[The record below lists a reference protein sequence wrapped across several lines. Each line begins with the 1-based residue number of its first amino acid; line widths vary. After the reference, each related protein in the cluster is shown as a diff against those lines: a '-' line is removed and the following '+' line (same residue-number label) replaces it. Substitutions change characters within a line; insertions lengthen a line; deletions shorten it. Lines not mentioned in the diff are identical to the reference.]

1 MELTRAQ
8 QGIWYADQLGTG
20 PAYRIGGYA
29 EVGGDVDVDRLASC
43 VRRAVAGAGCLH
55 VRFTESDGRVRQEPV
70 PARAELPVLRCSPGE
85 ARDRMLAD
93 LADATDLFGQALYVL
108 EDGRVWWYQRY
119 HMLVMDPDGCAALTR
134 RAAALYAGA
143 ADLLPDGGPQDLLDA
158 EAGYDPAADRAYWTD
173 LLAGVSE
180 PARLVEPARS
190 GGRLALRR
198 TVGRAV
204 DPALA
209 VAAVAAYT
217 HRMTGAHDV
226 VLGLPVSARLDQAT
240 RDVPG
245 MVSTVLP
252 LRVAVR
258 PDTVTS
264 DLVADVARAVA
275 ELTEHSRYRA
285 EELCRDLRV
294 PGGIRELVG
303 PAVTVVPD
311 SGPWPFVDLSRG
323 PVSDLSFFVYPTHL
337 VLAADPAACGPEAL
351 EDHERRF
358 LAVLD
363 AFDAAGPVGTID
375 LLSADECAQVLGEFA
390 VADAPVA
397 DLTWPAAFE
406 AQARRDPAAVAVVC
420 ESERLTYGELDAA
433 ANRVARLLRSRGVVA
448 EDVVAVAVP
457 RSVDLVVALLGVM
470 KAGAAYL
477 PLDLEHPA
485 DRLDYMVTDAA
496 ARLVLTVPALAGDV
510 PAVRTGDSPVF
521 LGDAD
526 GFDGTGLDVPVA
538 LDQAAYVIYT
548 SGSTGRPKGVVCS
561 HDGIGSLVATATE
574 RIGIDRS
581 SRVIQF
587 ASVGFDVTVWDL
599 VMSLC
604 VGGRVIVVPAERRVA
619 GRALTDYVA
628 AHRATHMI
636 LPPSLVAALP
646 GDCALPD
653 GSVLIVGTETVPS
666 ELIARWARRLTV
678 VAAYGL
684 TEATVNSTLWP
695 AEEDWVGPV
704 PIGRPDPN
712 TRCYVLDS
720 ALRPVPVGAVGEV
733 YVGGRGLARGYLG
746 RPGLTAGRFVAD
758 PYAGCAGARMYRTG
772 DRARWRADGNL
783 DFLGRSDGQLK
794 IRGHRIEP
802 GEIESAMMAYPGVGQ
817 AAVTVR
823 EDQPGVRHLVGYA
836 VGDVDPVALR
846 AHLADTLPEYMVPAV
861 VPLDGPLPLTPNG
874 KLDRSALPAPDW
886 AAMTGDDA
894 PTGPVE
900 ETLAALFAETLGL
913 PRVGAHDNFFALGGD
928 SIVAIGLV
936 SRARRAGLTISPR
949 DVFERRTV
957 ARLAA
962 VAGDATTVVSDDGV
976 GLVPA
981 TPITHWLRELGGEI
995 ATFHQ
1000 SMLLTVPVG
1009 FEGVPAALAAL
1020 VDRHDLLRSRL
1031 RRDADWALEVAP
1043 VGTGTMPLTTVA
1055 GPVSEAE
1062 TRAAVGRLD
1071 PDAGV
1076 MAQAVWFP
1084 DAGRLF
1090 VALHHLVVDGVT
1102 WRILCSDLA
1111 DLAGGRTP
1119 PPVGTSFR
1127 RWSQVLSA
1135 EALTRAAELDWW
1147 RGVFAGGVP
1156 EPGLRKLETR
1166 DSAGTAVHLTIT
1178 LPAGLT
1184 APLLTTVPAGY
1195 HGAVNDVLLT
1205 ALAVAWSRWQDTAL
1219 VLDLESHGRED
1230 SLAGVDLSG
1239 TLGWFTS
1246 IYPVRLDAGAVDWD
1260 EFLAGGPVVGRVL
1273 RRVKEQLRA
1282 VPGNGIGHGLLRH
1295 LNADTRE
1302 ALAAL
1307 PVPPLLFN
1315 YLGRF
1320 AIGEATAWDA
1330 APEAEPMGDAFDP
1343 DMPLGHLLEV
1353 NCAARDVAGEP
1364 ALTATWTWP
1373 DGVFADGEVAALAR
1387 LWFDALGALARHT
1400 GTGHS
1405 PSDFPLV
1412 ALTQDEI
1419 DGYDAEVAGLAD
1431 VLPVTPLQ
1439 EGLYFHAHVD
1449 GNAADLY
1456 VPQRHIDLSG
1466 PLDPGALRRSAQDLL
1481 DRHAPLRA
1489 SFRQRADGQVV
1500 QLIAARVDAEWRE
1513 AVGDPDELAAAERAR
1528 GFDPASGPLIRFLL
1542 VPLAADRHRLVLTL
1556 HHLVSDG
1563 WSEPLIV
1570 RELLARYA
1578 PGGNAARL
1586 GAVPSYRDYLEFV
1599 GGRDRE
1605 AARAAWTGALGQL
1618 DGPTIVA
1625 PPGPPGRP
1633 VQLAVALP
1641 DGLTD
1646 ALTARARDLGVTV
1659 HTVVQGAWGLL
1670 LGRRTASEDVV
1681 FGTTVSGRHA
1691 EVDGVESLVGALIN
1705 TLPVRMRWSLGDS
1718 VATVLTRLQEEQS
1731 LLLDHQHLGLAEL
1744 QRIGGVGA
1752 LFDTLVVS
1760 ENLPGGD
1767 LPRSGDLAVT
1777 GTRSLDATHYP
1788 LSLLVG
1794 YGDRLDLRLEHDPG
1808 RVDADA
1814 AARLADQLVL
1824 LLAAVAS
1831 DPGRPVS
1838 QIDLGTW
1845 GPLTGAS
1852 VPVPPSTVAELFAA
1866 QAARTPDAPAVVSGT
1881 QRASYAALDTRAG
1894 RLAAELVDR
1903 GVRPGEVVAV
1913 AVPRSVDLVVALLAV
1928 LKAGAAYL
1936 PVDAGYPVERVRFM
1950 LADSGARMVLTSA
1963 DTRLPQVDGVTPVL
1977 VGAGDRPDGSGPAL
1991 GSPAHDPGSR
2001 GFRPGDAAYLIYT
2014 SGSTGRPK
2022 GVVVSHGAIGNQLAW
2037 SADRF
2042 PLGVGD
2048 AVLQLA
2054 SPSFDTS
2061 VWELF
2066 WPLTS
2071 GAAVVL
2077 PGDHLDPA
2085 HLAGLI
2091 RAHRVSAV
2099 TFVPSLVEA
2108 FLRSDD
2114 VTADPSWAAS
2124 LRWVSCGGEALTA
2137 DLAERWHALTGTR
2150 LDNFYGPT
2158 EAAVQVTWWGTD
2170 GTEESAVP
2178 LGGPVWNTRLYV
2190 LDAGLRPAAEGELYL
2205 AGDQLAR
2212 GYHDRA
2218 GLTADRFVADPYGPA
2233 GARMYR
2239 TGDIVARRGD
2249 GALEYRG
2256 RTDQHVKV
2264 RGHRVELGEIEA
2276 RLAAEPS
2283 VARAVVLARTD
2294 GPGSVRLVGYVVPVP
2309 GAAPA
2314 GDALRA
2320 WVAAALPAPM
2330 VPGVFVL
2337 LDALPL
2343 TPSGK
2348 VDRPALPAPD
2358 LPRAVPG
2365 AALAGGVPAVTPA
2378 GGALGV
2384 LRAVFAEVLR
2394 LSDVGPEEDFFVLGG
2409 DSILSISVSNR
2420 ARREG
2425 IDISPREVF
2434 VHRTPAALAT
2444 IGSPAAPP
2452 VATGPA
2458 DDGVGDVPAL
2468 PVMHWLREHSPDIAG
2483 YTLPMLITTPAGAD
2497 AASIAA
2503 TLQTVLDHHPALRLT
2518 LTRIASVLWSL
2529 ETTPAGTVRATDLLR
2544 TVDLTGTGDLRER
2557 IAAEFG
2563 AAVRRLD
2570 PDTGVMVQAVWF
2582 DGGPDVPG
2590 RLLLAVHHLA
2600 VDGVSWRILF
2610 EDLAAAWRG
2619 EPLEPVGTSLRT
2631 YAKAVAAQAQGPGRL
2646 TELTHWARTLAP
2658 GADLVPGATVGGTAR
2673 RRVTR
2678 LTSAE
2683 TAPLLTTVP
2692 AAVHADVT
2700 DVLLAALRIAVDS
2713 PADLLVDVERHGRE
2727 DLGERLDLSRTVGW
2741 FTSVQPVR
2749 LAPGAGASSSAA
2761 SAAGAGLGASDGAG
2775 GGLSAGA
2782 GARSRSGSG
2791 ATVGVGS
2798 VAGWEV
2804 VKQVKERLRE
2814 APDGGLGHGLLRYLN
2829 AQVAPILARMA
2840 APQVLFNYFGRF
2852 PSATGA
2858 DWTPAPEADALDV
2871 VNGGIAPSHLL
2882 QVDAVCEETPDG
2894 PRLTV
2899 TWTWSDGGLSEE
2911 DVAALGERWADAL
2924 RDLASDVTGTSGL
2937 TPSDLTVLAL
2947 GQDDIVRVEAAAGGA
2962 VADIWPLSPLQE
2974 GLYFHSSYDA
2984 GAIDLYTAQDYFD
2997 LARVDVDRLRAAGRA
3012 LLARNPSVRAGF
3024 TSDGLASPVQFVAA
3038 GCELPVTE
3046 VDLTGLDPE
3055 SRPLRVAE
3063 LMAADRTR
3071 RFDLARPPLC
3081 RLLLIRLGDTDRL
3094 VVSHHLILWDGWSE
3108 GLFLQE
3114 LFSLYETGGA
3124 GGETPGS
3131 YRDYLVWLAGQD
3143 TAASALAWRDALA
3156 GLAEPTLVA
3165 PAGRDP
3171 RPVIPHRHEAV
3182 LSERVSDRVR
3192 AGARS
3197 AGVTLNAVLNAA
3209 WALALSNQVGR
3220 DDVVFGTT
3228 VAGRPADV
3236 PGVESVIGLFLNTV
3250 PVRVALDPRET
3261 VGALLRRIQDDRGRL
3276 MAHEHVGLGVIQ
3288 REAGHTHLFDTLYV
3302 LQNFSGGDDDLAGL
3316 KERHGIVSSG
3326 SVDATHYPLV
3336 LVIAPR
3342 EKLLVRL
3349 DYRAD
3354 LFAPAAAEALLTR
3367 FTTIVERL
3375 VEDTSVLVGALDVVP
3390 ARERDR
3396 LAVDWDASRR
3406 PLDGSTVAD
3415 LLAER
3420 VARTPD
3426 ETALVFCAQVWTYAE
3441 LDARINRLAR
3451 LMADA
3456 GAGPERVVA
3465 LALPRSADMV
3475 AALFAV
3481 LRTGA
3486 AYLPLDLDYPAER
3499 LAFMLDDAAPLCVV
3513 STVAVAATLPDTGV
3527 PALLIDDPATAA
3539 TLDALPADPLRRTFN
3554 LEHPAYL
3561 IYTSGSTG
3569 RPKGVVTPYRGLTNM
3584 QLNHR
3589 EAIFD
3594 PVVAGAGGRRLRIAH
3609 TVSFSFDMSWE
3620 ELLWLVEGHEV
3631 HVCDE
3636 ELRRDAEALVAYCD
3650 THRIDV
3656 INVTPTYAHHL
3667 IEEGLLA
3674 EGHYRPALV
3683 LLGGEAVSDAVWSAL
3698 RDAEGTLGYN
3708 LYGPTEYTI
3717 NTLGGGTTDSDTP
3730 TIGRAIWNTRAYVL
3744 DSCLR
3749 PVPVGAPG
3757 ELYVGGVG
3765 LARGYHARPGL
3776 TADRFVAD
3784 PFGAVSSGSL
3794 SSSAKDASGLREAG
3808 ARMYRTGDLVRQRP
3822 DGNLDF
3828 LGRTDDQVKIRGY
3841 RIELGEVEAA
3851 VEAHPDVTHAAVV
3864 VLDKR
3869 LVGYVVG
3876 DAPTLREYLKA
3887 RLPAYMVPAAL
3898 VSVDRLPLTV
3908 NGKLDI
3914 RALPAPDATPAVPSR
3929 APATEA
3935 ERVLCALYAD
3945 VLGVGT
3951 VGVDDSF
3958 FDLGGHSLLATRL
3971 VSRARTALSADL
3983 SIRDLFEAPT
3993 VADLVRRIGVSDR
4006 AALVPQDRPE
4016 RLPLSFAQRRL
4027 WLVQQL
4033 DGDSS
4038 AYNFPIAF
4046 SVRGALDLG
4055 ALRAAF
4061 GDVAGRHEALRTVF
4075 AEHDGRPYQRILDA
4089 DVPFEVVADLDLAAT
4104 IDRPFDLSTEVPL
4117 RVTVSE
4123 TAPGEH
4129 LVVVLLHHVTTDE
4142 WSDGPFLAD
4151 LAAAYAAR
4159 LAGSAPDWAPLPVQY
4174 ADYTL
4179 WQQGLDTTAQLDYW
4193 RTALAGLPEEI
4204 ELPTDRARPAVPD
4217 FRGGAERIAFTP
4229 EVADGVRRLAQEY
4242 GASAFMV
4249 FQAAVAALL
4258 SRLGCGTDI
4267 PFGVPVAGRT
4277 DEALDDLV
4285 GFFVNT
4291 VVLREDVS
4299 GDPTMG
4305 ELVAR
4310 VRETNLAAFDH
4321 QDVPFEAVVEAC
4333 NPTRSTSRN
4342 PLFQVMLS
4350 YRNPVGDD
4358 FALAGLETAFVDFET
4373 GTAKF
4378 DLAFTFSDGDAYV
4391 EYRTDLFDPGTV
4403 TTIGQRLTRLLG
4415 AAVADP
4421 TLRVG
4426 EIDIL
4431 DADERHRVLEGFN
4444 DTARPVA
4451 ELSMIAAFEA
4461 RVAISPDS
4469 VAVVDRHRSVSYA
4482 QLDERATAIARLL
4495 AARGVGREDV
4505 VALALPRSAD
4515 LVAAVLGTLKLGA
4528 AFLPLDL
4535 AHPAD
4540 RLSYMLTDSGAR
4552 LVVAAPETALPDV
4565 LPRLSLD
4572 ETGDAPLPPAPTGVD
4587 HAAYVIYTSGSTGRP
4602 KGVVLTHE
4610 GIGSLVATAV
4620 HRMGIAPDS
4629 RVLQFASIGFD
4640 VFVFEL
4646 AMALCVGGRLV
4657 CVPDDARVPGPAL
4670 TGFVAERRITHM
4682 ILPPSLVS
4690 ALPADCELPKD
4701 AVVLV
4706 GTETVPPDLVGRWA
4720 ERLRLF
4726 GAYGLTEA
4734 TVNSTL
4740 WDAVPGW
4747 TGAVPIGVPDPNTRC
4762 YVLDAALRPAPVG
4775 VVGELYVGGRG
4786 LARGYLGRPGLTAER
4801 FVADPFVVDGG
4812 PGSSAQDASGP
4823 RPSARM
4829 YRTGDRARWRADGNL
4844 DFLGRV
4850 DDQVKIRGFRIELG
4864 EIEAVLAR
4872 HPGVAQAAVVAHRDG
4887 DITRLV
4893 GYVVPAGT
4901 GVLDPADVRAGVVA
4915 TLPEYM
4921 VPTAVVVLD
4930 GPLPLT
4936 PNGKLDRRR
4945 LPVPDWAGLTGGDLP
4960 VTREQ
4965 EILAGLFGEI
4975 LGLAD
4980 VGVHDNFFALGGHSM
4995 AAMRLV
5001 GRIRAAFGV
5010 ELAVRDVF
5018 DAPTVAGVT
5027 ALLSTAVAGR
5037 APLRPR
5043 PAADVVP
5050 IAPAQRRHWTG
5061 RDAAPDIALV
5071 LRPSNPLDPE
5081 ALAAAVRDVVQRH
5094 PALRTEIVPG
5104 GAWPV
5109 QRPARA
5115 WPALEVLPGGA
5126 DLDGRLRML
5135 AGERSAPAF
5144 RVRLLTDG
5152 AGAQALLLTASY
5164 LFVDEWSVVP
5174 LVGDLNAAYAA
5185 RVAGRAPGGEPL
5197 PVSYA
5202 DYALWAH
5209 EVLGD
5214 PADPTSLA
5222 ARQLGYWREALR
5234 GVPVEVEIATD
5245 RPRPAA
5251 PTGRGDVVA
5260 FRLDEDLHRGVDALA
5275 RWTGTSMFM
5284 VLQAALAALLTGGG
5298 AGTDLPIGTLAAGRT
5313 EDALAGLVGCFVNT
5327 LVLRT
5332 DTAGDP
5338 SFAELLRRVRET
5350 DLRAFD
5356 HADVPIGDVLAA
5368 AGLDATHPRVMVV
5381 HHEEA
5386 TLPGGLGD
5394 LDEVPTGAATADL
5407 TLSFYEPRGDAP
5419 VHCDLIYR
5427 TDLFDR
5433 ATAERLTT
5441 DLLAVLGAA
5450 VGDPHRPL
5458 SDITKERTS

>member
-8 QGIWYADQLGTG
+8 EGIWYASQLGHG
-20 PAYRIGGYA
+20 SAYQLGGYV
-29 EVGGDVDVDRLASC
+29 EVGGDVDLDRLVSA
-43 VRRAVAGAGCLH
+43 VRGAVGAAGCLH
-55 VRFTESDGRVRQEPV
+55 VSFTEVNGRPRQEPV
-70 PARAELPVLRCSPGE
+70 AATVDVPVHRCT
-85 ARDRMLAD
+85 ADDALHRMRAD
-93 LADATDLFGQALYVL
+93 LTTATDLTGHALFAL
-108 EDGRVWWYQRY
+108 EDGRVWWFQRY
-119 HMLVMDPDGCAALTR
+119 HHLVMDPDGAAAVT
-134 RAAALYAGA
+134 RAAAARYEGTTGA
-143 ADLLPDGGPQDLLDA
+143 PGWGPRSLLDA
-158 EAGYDPAADRAYWTD
+158 EAAYDPADDRAWWAER
-173 LLAGVSE
+173 LAGLPE
-180 PARLVEPARS
+180 PTRLVEPAS
-190 GGRLALRR
+190 SDAPRLALRR
-198 TVGRAV
+198 TVDRVA
-204 DPALA
+204 DPAR
-209 VAAVAAYT
+209 VIAAVAAYT
-217 HRMTGAHDV
+217 HRVTGARDL
-226 VLGLPVSARLDQAT
+226 VLGLPVSARLDPST

-245 MVSTVLP
+245 MVSNVLP

-258 PDTVTS
+258 PDTRTT
-264 DLVADVARAVA
+264 DLVAEVAAAVGN
-275 ELTEHSRYRA
+275 LTAHSRYRA

-303 PAVTVVPD
+303 PAVTVVPG
-311 SGPWPFVDLSRG
+311 SGPWPLVDLSRG
-323 PVSDLSFFVYPTHL
+323 PVNDLSFFVYPDRL
-337 VLAADPAACGPEAL
+337 VLAADPAACTPDELA
-351 EDHERRF
+351 DHERRF

-363 AFDAAGPVGTID
+363 AFDTSRPVGTVD
-375 LLSADECAQVLGEFA
+375 LLSHDECARVLGEFA
-390 VADAPVA
+390 TDEVPVA

-406 AQARRDPAAVAVVC
+406 EQARRDPGAVALVC
-420 ESERLTYGELDAA
+420 GAERLTYGELDAA
-433 ANRVARLLRSRGVVA
+433 ANRVARLLRSRGVGA

-457 RSVDLVVALLGVM
+457 RSVGLVVALLGVM

-477 PLDLEHPA
+477 PLDLDHPA

-496 ARLVLTVPALAGDV
+496 ARLVLTVPELAGDV
-510 PAVRTGDSPVF
+510 PAVRARDHVAVPSA
-521 LGDAD
+521 LLHEAD
-526 GFDGTGLDVPVA
+526 GFDGSPLDVPVA
-538 LDQAAYVIYT
+538 LHQAAYVIYT

-561 HDGIGSLVATATE
+561 HDGIGSLVATATA
-574 RIGIDRS
+574 RIGIDRT

-604 VGGRVIVVPAERRVA
+604 VGGRAIIVPAERRVA
-619 GRALTDYVA
+619 GEALTSYVA
-628 AHRATHMI
+628 EHRATHMI

-646 GDCALPD
+646 EDCALPD

-684 TEATVNSTLWP
+684 TEATVNSTLWA
-695 AEEDWVGPV
+695 AEQDWVGPV

-720 ALRPVPVGAVGEV
+720 ALRPVPVGVVGEL

-746 RPGLTAGRFVAD
+746 RPGLTSERFVAD
-758 PYAGCAGARMYRTG
+758 PYAGPGARMYRTG

-794 IRGHRIEP
+794 IRGYRIEP
-802 GEIESAMMAYPGVGQ
+802 GEIESVLMAYPGIGQ

-823 EDQPGVRHLVGYA
+823 EDQPGVKRLVGYA

-861 VPLDGPLPLTPNG
+861 VLLAGPLPLTPNG
-874 KLDRSALPAPDW
+874 KLDRAALPAPDW

-894 PTGPVE
+894 PTGPAE

-913 PRVGAHDNFFALGGD
+913 PRVGVHDNFFALGGD
-928 SIVAIGLV
+928 SIVAIQLV
-936 SRARRAGLTISPR
+936 SRARRAGLVLSPR

-962 VAGDATTVVSDDGV
+962 VAADTRTVVSDDGV
-976 GLVPA
+976 GLVAA
-981 TPITHWLRELGGEI
+981 TPIIHWLRELGGDI
-995 ATFHQ
+995 GAFHQ
-1000 SMLLTVPVG
+1000 SMLLTVPAG
-1009 FEGVPAALAAL
+1009 FDGIGAALRSLA
-1020 VDRHDLLRSRL
+1020 DRHDLLRSRL
-1031 RRDADWALEVAP
+1031 RRDEGWALEVAP
-1043 VGTGTMPLTTVA
+1043 AGTVDVPLATVA
-1055 GPVSEAE
+1055 GPVTEEA

-1071 PDAGV
+1071 PDAGIMV
-1076 MAQAVWFP
+1076 QAVWFP
-1084 DAGRLF
+1084 DADRLF
-1090 VALHHLVVDGVT
+1090 LALHHLVVDGVT

-1111 DLAGGRTP
+1111 DLATGVTP

-1127 RWSQVLSA
+1127 RWSEVLHAESSA
-1135 EALTRAAELDWW
+1135 RAAEQDWW
-1147 RGVFAGGVP
+1147 AGVFEGGVP
-1156 EPGLRKLETR
+1156 APGLRELDAGR
-1166 DSAGTAVHLTIT
+1166 DTAGTARHLTVT
-1178 LPAGLT
+1178 LPSGLT
-1184 APLLTTVPAGY
+1184 APLLTSVPANY

-1205 ALAVAWSRWQDTAL
+1205 ALTVAWSKWQNSPL
-1219 VLDLESHGRED
+1219 VLDLESHGREE
-1230 SLAGVDLSG
+1230 SLGSADLSG

-1246 IYPVRLDAGAVDWD
+1246 IFPVRLDPGTVDWD
-1260 EFLAGGPVVGRVL
+1260 AFLAGGPVVGEVL

-1282 VPGNGIGHGLLRH
+1282 VPGDGIGYGLLRH
-1295 LNADTRE
+1295 LNPDTRAE
-1302 ALAAL
+1302 VGAL

-1320 AIGEATAWDA
+1320 AIGEAVAWDA

-1343 DMPLGHLLEV
+1343 AMPLGHLLEV
-1353 NCAARDVAGEP
+1353 NCAARDVDSEP
-1364 ALTATWTWP
+1364 TLTATWTWP
-1373 DGVFADGEVAALAR
+1373 AGVFADGDVAAFAE
-1387 LWFDALGALARHT
+1387 LWFAALGALARHA

-1405 PSDFPLV
+1405 PSDFPLL
-1412 ALTQDEI
+1412 ALTQDEV
-1419 DGYDAEVAGLAD
+1419 DGYEAAVPDLAD
-1431 VLPVTPLQ
+1431 VLPVTALQ
-1439 EGLYFHAHVD
+1439 EGLYFHALFD
-1449 GNAADLY
+1449 ASAADLY
-1456 VPQRHIDLSG
+1456 VPQQHLDLAG
-1466 PLDPGALRRSAQDLL
+1466 PLDPAALRRSAQDLL

-1489 SFRQRADGQVV
+1489 GFRQRADGQVV
-1500 QLIAARVDAEWRE
+1500 QLIAGRVEVDWRE
-1513 AVGDPDELAAAERAR
+1513 AVGDPDVLAAGERARRFDLAAA
-1528 GFDPASGPLIRFLL
+1528 PLVRFLL
-1542 VPLAADRHRLVLTL
+1542 VPTGPERHRLVITL

-1578 PGGNAARL
+1578 PDGNPARL
-1586 GAVPSYRDYLEFV
+1586 GAAPSYREYLEFLA
-1599 GGRDRE
+1599 GRDRD
-1605 AARAAWTGALGQL
+1605 AARQAWTAALGQL
-1618 DGPTIVA
+1618 DGPCLLVA
-1625 PPGPPGRP
+1625 PGAAGHPEQ
-1633 VQLAVALP
+1633 VAVALP
-1641 DGLTD
+1641 DGLTG

-1670 LGRRTASEDVV
+1670 LGRRTAKEDVV

-1691 EVDGVESLVGALIN
+1691 EVEGVESLVGALIN
-1705 TLPVRMRWSLGDS
+1705 TLPVRLRWSLGDS

-1731 LLLDHQHLGLAEL
+1731 RLLDHQHLGLAEL
-1744 QRIGGVGA
+1744 QRIGGVGE

-1760 ENLPGGD
+1760 ENLPTGD

-1788 LSLLVG
+1788 LALLVG

-1808 RVDADA
+1808 RVSPADA
-1814 AARLADQLVL
+1814 R
-1824 LLAAVAS
+1824 LLAAQLVRLLVAVAA
-1831 DPGRPVS
+1831 D
-1838 QIDLGTW
+1838 
-1845 GPLTGAS
+1845 AS
-1852 VPVPPSTVAELFAA
+1852 VPVSRIDLVDAVVLSGDTVDVAGGTLAEAFAA
-1866 QAARTPDAPAVVSGT
+1866 QVARTPDAVAVVAGT
-1881 QRASYAALDTRAG
+1881 ERVRYAELDGRAR
-1894 RLAAELVDR
+1894 RLAGVLVGR
-1903 GVRPGEVVAV
+1903 GVRPEEVVAV

-1928 LKAGAAYL
+1928 LHAGAAYL
-1936 PVDAGYPVERVRFM
+1936 PVDAEYPVERVRFM
-1950 LADSGARMVLTSA
+1950 LADSGARTVLTTG
-1963 DTRLPQVDGVTPVL
+1963 DTRLPHVDGVVPLLVDGADAVGVDTVGVGT
-1977 VGAGDRPDGSGPAL
+1977 VGAEARAEAAGLPAPGTVRPDN
-1991 GSPAHDPGSR
+1991 
-2001 GFRPGDAAYLIYT
+2001 AAYLIYT
-2014 SGSTGRPK
+2014 SGSTGTPK
-2022 GVVVSHGAIGNQLAW
+2022 GVVVSHAAIGNQLAW

-2042 PLGVGD
+2042 PLGAGD
-2048 AVLQLA
+2048 AMLQLA

-2066 WPLTS
+2066 WPLTT

-2077 PGDHLDPA
+2077 PAAGGHSDPA

-2091 RAHRVSAV
+2091 REHRVSAV
-2099 TFVPSLVEA
+2099 TFVPSMVEA

-2114 VTADPSWAAS
+2114 VTADPSWARS
-2124 LRWVSCGGEALTA
+2124 LRWVSSGGEALTA
-2137 DLAERWHALTGTR
+2137 DLAARWHALTGTR

-2170 GTEESAVP
+2170 GTEESVVP

-2190 LDAGLRPAAEGELYL
+2190 LDAGLRHAGEGELYV
-2205 AGDQLAR
+2205 AGDQVAR
-2212 GYHDRA
+2212 GYHDRP
-2218 GLTADRFVADPYGPA
+2218 GLTADRFVADPYGPP

-2239 TGDIVARRGD
+2239 TGDVVALVD
-2249 GALEYRG
+2249 GGLEYRG
-2256 RTDQHVKV
+2256 RTDQHVKI

-2276 RLAAEPS
+2276 CLIREPS
-2283 VARAVVLARTD
+2283 VAQAVVLARTD
-2294 GPGSVRLVGYVVPVP
+2294 GPGALRLVAYVVPAP
-2309 GAAPA
+2309 GAAVSFE
-2314 GDALRA
+2314 ALRA
-2320 WVAAALPAPM
+2320 GVAGALPAPM
-2330 VPGVFVL
+2330 VPAAFVV
-2337 LDALPL
+2337 LDAVPL
-2343 TPSGK
+2343 SPSGK
-2348 VDRPALPAPD
+2348 VDRAALPAPEVARGTR
-2358 LPRAVPG
+2358 PVPG
-2365 AALAGGVPAVTPA
+2365 AGGSTGQARRTADAATAAGAGTGVGTGPVAADPATAALC
-2378 GGALGV
+2378 
-2384 LRAVFAEVLR
+2384 AVFAQVLG
-2394 LSDVGPEEDFFVLGG
+2394 LPDVAPEEDFFVLGG
-2409 DSILSISVSNR
+2409 DSILSISVSSH
-2420 ARREG
+2420 ARRNG
-2425 IDISPREVF
+2425 IDISPRDVF
-2434 VHRTPAALAT
+2434 AHRTPAALAAVAT
-2444 IGSPAAPP
+2444 PAAPP
-2452 VATGPA
+2452 AGTGPV

-2468 PVMHWLREHSPDIAG
+2468 PIVHWLREHSPDIAG
-2483 YTLPMLITTPAGAD
+2483 YTLPMLVTTPAGAD

-2503 TLQTVLDHHPALRLT
+2503 TLQAVIDHHAALRLK

-2529 ETTPAGTVRATDLLR
+2529 DTRPVGAVRAEDVLR
-2544 TVDLTGTGDLRER
+2544 TVDVSGAVARDAADAGTAGAHGATAAGGSALRQVV
-2557 IAAEFG
+2557 AEEFT
-2563 AAVRRLD
+2563 AAVHRLD
-2570 PDTGVMVQAVWF
+2570 PDNGAVLQAVWC
-2582 DGGPDVPG
+2582 DAGTDAPG

-2610 EDLAAAWRG
+2610 EDLASAWHG
-2619 EPLEPVGTSLRT
+2619 EQLPPVATSLRT
-2631 YAKAVAAQAQGPGRL
+2631 FAKAVADEAQQPARL
-2646 TELTHWARTLAP
+2646 NELTHWAATLAP
-2658 GADLVPGATVGGTAR
+2658 GADLVPGGVVGGTAR
-2673 RRVTR
+2673 QRVTR
-2678 LTSAE
+2678 LTAAE

-2692 AAVHADVT
+2692 AAAHADVT
-2700 DVLLAALRIAVDS
+2700 DVLLAGLRLAVDS
-2713 PADLLVDVERHGRE
+2713 PTDLLVDVERHGRE
-2727 DLGERLDLSRTVGW
+2727 DLGARLDLSRTVGW

-2749 LAPGAGASSSAA
+2749 LAPGE
-2761 SAAGAGLGASDGAG
+2761 
-2775 GGLSAGA
+2775 
-2782 GARSRSGSG
+2782 
-2791 ATVGVGS
+2791 
-2798 VAGWEV
+2798 GWDV
-2804 VKQVKERLRE
+2804 VKNVKEQLR
-2814 APDGGLGHGLLRYLN
+2814 AVPDGGFGHGLLRYLN

-2852 PSATGA
+2852 PAATGA
-2858 DWTPAPEADALDV
+2858 DWTPAAELPEQ

-2894 PRLTV
+2894 PRLKV
-2899 TWTWSDGGLSEE
+2899 TWTWSEGGLSEA
-2911 DVAALGERWADAL
+2911 DVAALGDRWAEAL
-2924 RDLASDVTGTSGL
+2924 RGLAAGESTGL

-2947 GQDDIVRVEAAAGGA
+2947 SQEDIVRVEAAAGGP
-2962 VADIWPLSPLQE
+2962 VSDIWPLSPLQE

-2984 GAIDLYTAQDYFD
+2984 GAIDLYTAQDFFD
-2997 LARVDVDRLRAAGRA
+2997 LGRVDLDRLRVAGRA

-3024 TSDGLASPVQFVAA
+3024 TSDGLPSPVQFVAA
-3038 GCELPVTE
+3038 APELPIVE
-3046 VDLTGLDPE
+3046 VDLSALDPD
-3055 SRPLRVAE
+3055 SRDARVAE

-3071 RFDLARPPLC
+3071 RFDLDRPPLC
-3081 RLLLIRLGDTDRL
+3081 RLLLLRLGDHDRL

-3131 YRDYLVWLAGQD
+3131 YRDYLAWLAGQD
-3143 TAASALAWRDALA
+3143 VAASADAWRDALA
-3156 GLAEPTLVA
+3156 GLEEPTLVG
-3165 PAGRDP
+3165 PAGRD
-3171 RPVIPHRHEAV
+3171 REPVIPRRHEAV
-3182 LSERVSDRVR
+3182 LSERLSDRVR
-3192 AGARS
+3192 EEARR

-3261 VGALLRRIQDDRGRL
+3261 VAALLRRIQDDRGRL

-3288 REAGHTHLFDTLYV
+3288 RGAGHAQLFDTLYV

-3326 SVDATHYPLV
+3326 SVDATHYPVV
-3336 LVIAPR
+3336 LVIAPQD
-3342 EKLLVRL
+3342 KLLVRL

-3354 LFAPAAAEALLTR
+3354 LISPAAAGALLER
-3367 FTTIVERL
+3367 FTTLVERL

-3390 ARERDR
+3390 AAERAR
-3396 LAVDWDASRR
+3396 LELDWDVSRR

-3415 LLAER
+3415 LLAEQ

-3426 ETALVFCAQVWTYAE
+3426 ETALVFGAQAWTYAE

-3451 LMADA
+3451 LMVAA

-3486 AYLPLDLDYPAER
+3486 AYLPLDLDYPADR

-3513 STVAVAATLPDTGV
+3513 STVAVAATLPATGV
-3527 PALLIDDPATAA
+3527 PALLLDDPATAA
-3539 TLDALPADPLRRTFN
+3539 RLDALPAEALGLTFS
-3554 LEHPAYL
+3554 LEHPAYV

-3594 PVVAGAGGRRLRIAH
+3594 PVVAGAGRRLRIAH

-3650 THRIDV
+3650 AYRIDV

-3674 EGHYRPALV
+3674 DGHHRPALV

-3765 LARGYHARPGL
+3765 LARGYHARAGL

-3784 PFGAVSSGSL
+3784 PFGAP
-3794 SSSAKDASGLREAG
+3794 G

-3851 VEAHPDVTHAAVV
+3851 IEAHPDVTHAAVV

-3876 DAPTLREYLKA
+3876 DAPDLREYLKA
-3887 RLPAYMVPAAL
+3887 KLPVYMVPAAL
-3898 VSVDRLPLTV
+3898 VVVDRLPLTV

-3914 RALPAPDATPAVPSR
+3914 RALPAPDATPTAPSR

-3945 VLGVGT
+3945 VLGVAA

-3971 VSRARTALSADL
+3971 VSRARTALSAEL

-4006 AALVPQDRPE
+4006 APLVRQDRPE
-4016 RLPLSFAQRRL
+4016 RLPLSFAQQRL

-4046 SVRGALDLG
+4046 TVRGALDLG

-4061 GDVAGRHEALRTVF
+4061 TDVAERHEALRTVF
-4075 AEHDGRPYQRILDA
+4075 GEHEGQPYQRVLAA
-4089 DVPFEVVADLDLAAT
+4089 DVPFEVVADLDLAAA
-4104 IDRPFDLSTEVPL
+4104 IDRPFDLGTEIPL

-4123 TAPGEH
+4123 TAPDEH

-4142 WSDGPFLAD
+4142 WSDGPFLTD
-4151 LAAAYAAR
+4151 LAEAYAAR
-4159 LAGSAPDWAPLPVQY
+4159 LAGGAPGWEPLPVQY

-4179 WQQGLDTTAQLDYW
+4179 WQHALDTTGQLDYW
-4193 RTALAGLPEEI
+4193 RTALAGLPEEL
-4204 ELPTDRARPAVPD
+4204 ELPTDRPRPAVPD
-4217 FRGGAERIAFTP
+4217 FRGGSERIAFTP
-4229 EVADGVRRLAQEY
+4229 ELAAGVRRLAQEHN
-4242 GASAFMV
+4242 ASGFMV

-4267 PFGVPVAGRT
+4267 PVGVPVAGRT
-4277 DEALDDLV
+4277 DAALDDLV

-4291 VVLREDVS
+4291 LVLRADTS
-4299 GDPTMG
+4299 GDPTFAR
-4305 ELVAR
+4305 LVDR
-4310 VRETNLAAFDH
+4310 VREANLAAFDH

-4333 NPTRSTSRN
+4333 NPVRSLSRN
-4342 PLFQVMLS
+4342 PLFQVMVT

-4358 FALAGLETAFVDFET
+4358 FALAGLDTEFVDFET

-4378 DLAFTFSDGDAYV
+4378 DLAFTFSDGGAYL
-4391 EYRTDLFDPGTV
+4391 EYRLDLFDPATV
-4403 TTIGQRLTRLLG
+4403 TRIGHRLVRLLD
-4415 AAVADP
+4415 AALADP
-4421 TLRVG
+4421 TLTVSR
-4426 EIDIL
+4426 L
-4431 DADERHRVLEGFN
+4431 DVLDPDERHRVLEGFN
-4444 DTARPVA
+4444 DNVRPVT

-4461 RVAISPDS
+4461 RSAVSPDS
-4469 VAVVDRHRSVSYA
+4469 VAVVDRHRSVTYA
-4482 QLDERATAIARLL
+4482 QLDERATAVARLL

-4540 RLSYMLTDSGAR
+4540 RLSYMLTDSRAR
-4552 LVVAAPETALPDV
+4552 LVVADPATVLPDV
-4565 LPRLSLD
+4565 VPRLALD
-4572 ETGDAPLPPAPTGVD
+4572 EPSNTLPLPAAPAGIE

-4610 GIGSLVATAV
+4610 GIGSLVATAA
-4620 HRMGIAPDS
+4620 HRMGVGPDS

-4670 TGFVAERRITHM
+4670 TEFVNDRRITHM

-4747 TGAVPIGVPDPNTRC
+4747 SGAVPIGVPDPNTRC
-4762 YVLDAALRPAPVG
+4762 YVLDSALRPVPVG

-4786 LARGYLGRPGLTAER
+4786 LARGYLGKPGLTAER
-4801 FVADPFVVDGG
+4801 FVADPFAA
-4812 PGSSAQDASGP
+4812 PGSG
-4823 RPSARM
+4823 ARM

-4864 EIEAVLAR
+4864 EVEAALAR
-4872 HPGVAQAAVVAHRDG
+4872 HPGVAQAAVLAHRDG
-4887 DITRLV
+4887 DIARLV
-4893 GYVVPAGT
+4893 GYVVPAGSA
-4901 GVLDPADVRAGVVA
+4901 VDPAEVRATA
-4915 TLPEYM
+4915 AAALPDYM
-4921 VPTAVVVLD
+4921 VPATVLVLD

-4945 LPVPDWAGLTGGDLP
+4945 LPVPDWAGLTGDARP
-4960 VTREQ
+4960 ATREQ
-4965 EILAGLFGEI
+4965 EVVAGVFGDV

-4980 VGVHDNFFALGGHSM
+4980 VGAHDNFFALGGHSM

-5001 GRIRAAFGV
+5001 GKIRAAFGV
-5010 ELAVRDVF
+5010 DIAIRDVF
-5018 DAPTVAGVT
+5018 DAPTVAGVAGLLAT
-5027 ALLSTAVAGR
+5027 AAAGR

-5043 PAADVVP
+5043 PLPGTVP
-5050 IAPAQRRHWTG
+5050 IAPAQRRQWTG
-5061 RDAAPDIALV
+5061 LDAAPDIALA
-5071 LRPSNPLDPE
+5071 LRPPAPLDLA
-5081 ALAAAVRDVVQRH
+5081 ALTAAVRDLVERH
-5094 PALRTEIVPG
+5094 PALRTRVVDGALVPCG
-5104 GAWPV
+5104 E
-5109 QRPARA
+5109 R
-5115 WPALEVLPGGA
+5115 PALEVLPPGG
-5126 DLDGRLRML
+5126 DLDGRLVAL
-5135 AGERSAPAF
+5135 GSEWAQPGF

-5152 AGAQALLLTASY
+5152 AGEQALLLTASY

-5174 LVGDLNAAYAA
+5174 LIGDLTSAYEA
-5185 RVAGRAPGGEPL
+5185 RLAGGAPDWAPL
-5197 PVSYA
+5197 PVTYA

-5214 PADPTSLA
+5214 PADPRSLA

-5234 GVPVEVEIATD
+5234 GVPAEVALPAD

-5251 PTGRGDVVA
+5251 PTGGGDVVGLT
-5260 FRLDEDLHRGVDALA
+5260 LDVDLHRGVDALA
-5275 RWTGTSMFM
+5275 RTTGTSMFM
-5284 VLQAALAALLTGGG
+5284 VLQAALAALLTAHG
-5298 AGTDLPIGTLAAGRT
+5298 AGGDLPIGTLAAGRT

-5338 SFAELLRRVRET
+5338 SFTELLGRVRET

-5356 HADVPIGDVLAA
+5356 HQDVPIGDVLAA
-5368 AGLDATHPRVMVV
+5368 AGLDPAHPRVMVV

-5386 TLPGGLGD
+5386 TLSDGLGD
-5394 LDEVPTGAATADL
+5394 LDEVPTGAAAADL
-5407 TLSFYEPRGDAP
+5407 TLSFYEPRGDTP
-5419 VHCDLIYR
+5419 VHCDLIYA

-5433 ATAERLTT
+5433 GTAERLAT

-5450 VGDPHRPL
+5450 VTDPDRPL
-5458 SDITKERTS
+5458 SSITSSEEHTR